1 MSRKGIVCSEA
12 DILALVSAPASIEI
26 DTSVGDKGID
36 NYHIDV
42 ELSAAFVFNGKEVVE
57 SVAKQVVAG
66 SKVGRSELIDDLRSK
81 YRDLIKATLHRAKTD
96 LSAPL
101 INILQFAL
109 IKFVLHETRAQMDKI
124 SEQMEETLSQQKYA
138 GSRSLMATQQRF
150 TWFRQNRNS
159 FTYKINRAIFKQ
171 LQREETSELRQLR
184 EQCLGNSIPELLNI
198 MFNPML
204 SASNPLE
211 DSLLHENYA
220 LWNRAEF
227 PVANEK
233 LEAHLGKLFPT
244 LQLLPLKSNVG
255 RGLVQSEIYDE
266 LGGLFAAQNLLG
278 PSKDQKVL
286 VSESFCWFDQPGN
299 VRFVFDSSIHSRSL
313 AVLKEREGIKA
324 QWAFKSDVKKLA
336 RVGLDARK
344 IFATESQY
352 KEMIAGYLLRETWTS
367 MDAEFIDLRHACA
380 YAAGNDTKKIA
391 AKIDISREGAA
402 TLLKK
407 LDELGR
413 QVNQKYKK
421 ETEEYF
427 LKTLTDISRFRLH
440 LKYYRFAH
448 RIFNR
453 INIIQDPEKLQLA
466 KSGGNL
472 YQLVSVEEARLND
485 PEESQIIHHAII
497 KADVR
502 GSTTVTRELINKGL
516 NPASYFSLR
525 FFDPINQLLARYG
538 AAKIFIEGD
547 AVILSIYEYNDAPD
561 QWYSVSRAC
570 GIAKEILEIVSSKN
584 THSKQ
589 TGLPALEIGI
599 GICYSGDRPSFL
611 FDDERAIMISPAIG
625 IADRMSSCSWHLRD
639 ALNDS
644 AFNVEVLLVD
654 QTLGDQSIDLVGSP
668 NLIQP
673 GEKGQKHVNYNVNGV
688 LLDSTAFRKLMSEV
702 SLKKVRVKVA
712 ERSEVMFVGRFPD
725 TLGKGR
731 DLVIR
736 EGQVRRW
743 NQGRVTEI
751 EPLNDEPVECFYE
764 ILPNSK
770 LASRV
775 LEASR
780 QLGGN
785 KT

>member
-1 MSRKGIVCSEA
+1 MGRKGIVCSEA

-66 SKVGRSELIDDLRSK
+66 VRVGRSELIDDLRSK

-101 INILQFAL
+101 INILHFAV
-109 IKFVLHETRAQMDKI
+109 IKFVLQETRAQIDKI
-124 SEQMEETLSQQKYA
+124 SEQMEETLFQQKYA
-138 GSRSLMATQQRF
+138 GSRSLMATQRRF
-150 TWFRQNRNS
+150 TSFRQNRNS
-159 FTYKINRAIFKQ
+159 FTYKINRTIFKQ
-171 LQREETSELRQLR
+171 LQREETTELRQLR
-184 EQCLGNSIPELLNI
+184 EQFLGNSIPELLNI

-227 PVANEK
+227 PMAIEK
-233 LEAHLGKLFPT
+233 LEAHLGKLFPS
-244 LQLLPLKSNVG
+244 LQLLPLKSKVG
-255 RGLVQSEIYDE
+255 RGSAQSEIYDE

-286 VSESFCWFDQPGN
+286 VSESFCWLDQPGN
-299 VRFVFDSSIHSRSL
+299 VRFVFDPSIHSRSL
-313 AVLKEREGIKA
+313 AAIKERKGIKA
-324 QWAFKSDVKKLA
+324 QWAFKSDVKKLG
-336 RVGLDARK
+336 RVALDARK
-344 IFATESQY
+344 IFANESQY

-380 YAAGNDTKKIA
+380 YAAGNDTKKVA
-391 AKIDISREGAA
+391 AKIDTSREGAA

-413 QVNQKYKK
+413 QVNQKYKE

-427 LKTLTDISRFRLH
+427 LKILTDISRFRLH
-440 LKYYRFAH
+440 IKYYRFAH

-453 INIIQDPEKLQLA
+453 MNIIQDPEKLQLA

-472 YQLVSVEEARLND
+472 YQLVSVEEARLNE
-485 PEESQIIHHAII
+485 PEASQIIHHTII

-654 QTLGDQSIDLVGSP
+654 ETLDEQSLDLVGLP

-673 GEKGQKHVNYNVNGV
+673 GEKGRKHVNYNVNGV
-688 LLDSTAFRKLMSEV
+688 LLDSTAFRKLMSEI

-751 EPLNDEPVECFYE
+751 EPIDDDPVECFYE
-764 ILPNSK
+764 ILSNSK

-780 QLGGN
+780 QRGGD